1 MKGKLKGIRGEVL
14 TFKADPFVCGASE
27 CYDHYEDGL
36 VVMCD
41 GLIVAVGNYA
51 ATAAAWPGLTD
62 IDVWNDSLIMPGFV
76 DCHVHY
82 VQSPMVGSYG
92 DTLLK
97 WLNQYVFPVES
108 RYRDKDYA
116 REVARMFFRQ
126 TLSHGTTT
134 ANVFATTFEESVDAL
149 FEESERYNACTI
161 AGKVLQDRNLPDNL
175 RDSDAGE
182 SVAVSERLLLKWHG
196 RGRQLYAV
204 IPRFAPTSTPEQLRL
219 AGGLY
224 QKYLDRGVYMHT
236 HLDEAEGEI
245 EWVKS
250 LFPEARDY
258 TDVYDR
264 YGLVGPRS
272 VMAHCCIVEPREWQR
287 LYEAE
292 CGVVHCPS
300 SNLFLGD
307 GEFRYWEAKDAGR
320 PCRVGIGSD
329 IGGGTSFSLV
339 RQLGEA
345 YKVGM
350 LRGHALDAMRSY
362 YMATLGGA
370 RALHLDDRVGALRAG
385 MEADIVV
392 LDMKPDEFIE
402 WRMREVESVFDRL
415 FILQTLAPDRLVHA
429 TYVAGKKVYD
439 REIQKFQKDIRN
451 ISF

>member
-14 TFKADPFVCGASE
+14 TFKADPFVSGAVE

-36 VVMCD
+36 VVMRD
-41 GLIVAVGNYA
+41 GLIVAVGDYA
-51 ATAAAWPGLTD
+51 STAAQWPGLTD
-62 IDVWNDSLIMPGFV
+62 IDVWSDSLIMPGFV

-97 WLNQYVFPVES
+97 WLNQYVFPVEA

-149 FEESERYNACTI
+149 FEESERYNARTI

-175 RDSDAGE
+175 RDHDAEE

-204 IPRFAPTSTPEQLRL
+204 IPRFAPTSSPEQLGL
-219 AGGLY
+219 AGALY

-250 LFPEARDY
+250 LFPDARDY
-258 TDVYDR
+258 TDVYDS

-272 VMAHCCIVEPREWQR
+272 VMAHCCILEPREWRR
-287 LYEAE
+287 LHEVE

-307 GEFRYWEAKDAGR
+307 GEFRYWEAKDVER

-329 IGGGTSFSLV
+329 IGGGTSFSIV

-350 LRGHALDAMRSY
+350 LGGHALDAMRSF

-370 RALHLDDRVGALRAG
+370 EALHLDDRVGALRAG
-385 MEADIVV
+385 MEADLVV
-392 LDMKPDEFIE
+392 LDMKPTEFVE
-402 WRMREVESVFDRL
+402 WRMRETESLFDRL
-415 FILQTLAPDRLVHA
+415 FILQTLAPDNLVRA
-429 TYVAGKKVYD
+429 TYVAGKMVYT
-439 REIQKFQKDIRN
+439 R
-451 ISF
+451 